1 MGHWSSGAPT
11 HAPRSEAEI
20 EAARLLA
27 AFVLTALLLG
37 PFTYLVYDAGVAQS
51 TAAVGGLVILL
62 ALALG
67 VAWASDRKRARR

>member
-1 MGHWSSGAPT
+1 L
-11 HAPRSEAEI
+11 EAEVDT
-20 EAARLLA
+20 ARLLG
-27 AFVLTALLLG
+27 AFALTALVLG

-62 ALALG
+62 AVALG